1 MEELRFIMQY
11 IKRHKWHYLA
21 GIITLFVVDFA
32 NLYIPRI
39 TGTVTDGLTART
51 LDWNGVKSCLL
62 GLLLLGLT
70 LAVGRFLWRYFLFGS
85 ARKIEKELRDDLFA
99 HLEKMSVDYFN
110 ENKTGD
116 LMTRFTSDLNA
127 IRMAIGMAVISAFD
141 ATVMT
146 VMVIGQMMV
155 YVNVKLT
162 LLALI
167 PMVVICG
174 GTIYYGKII
183 HSRYMERQEAVSD
196 LTDFVQESFSGIRVI
211 KAFVREQAQ
220 LKAFTKA
227 NERTREKNLNLVRLQ
242 AVVMPLLEVFIGI
255 SSLVTLIYGGYLAI
269 VGEITLGRFVAFHQY
284 VNMLVWPML
293 ACGDAINTFAQGG
306 ASIKRVRA
314 VMEEKPGVRDLLP
327 GEIRSGEPSSGGQPG
342 EGGQSLER
350 KSDGNSAA
358 DREVSGSRREK
369 TSLGQEDGGV
379 RRGKSAAR
387 AKSRLEAVC
396 REEKSPA
403 IQFPLTGQITF
414 SHLTYTHKGALQP
427 DLRDICL
434 EVPAGT
440 TLAVIGR
447 TGSGKSTLVNLM
459 LHLYN
464 TERGMILLDGRDINA
479 IPLQELRRQI
489 AYVPQDNFLFSDTL
503 KANIAFGAEGQD
515 MEKIVAATK
524 AACIHDSIMEFPDQY
539 DTIVGERGVT
549 LSGGQKQRS
558 SIARALMKDAPI
570 LILDDALSAVDTDTE
585 EKLLR
590 NLRENRQGKTTILI
604 AHRISTIQ
612 HADVILVLDEG
623 RAAEVGDHAG
633 LMEQKGIY
641 YEMFEKQQ
649 LEAAMGEQ
657 RAALHREF
665 GDEPPQKE
673 TGQGAARADEPSRK
687 ETGQGADQTDEPS
700 RKETGQGAVRADE
713 PLRKEAAA
721 GAALAPGKE
730 AE

>member
-11 IKRHKWHYLA
+11 IKKHKWHYLA

-39 TGTVTDGLTART
+39 TGTITDGLTAHT
-51 LDWNGVKSCLL
+51 LDWSGVKRCLL
-62 GLLLLGLT
+62 GLLVLGLT
-70 LAVGRFLWRYFLFGS
+70 LAIGRFLWRYFLFGS
-85 ARKIEKELRDDLFA
+85 ARKIEKELRDDMFA

-127 IRMAIGMAVISAFD
+127 IRMSIGMAVISAFD
-141 ATVMT
+141 ASVMT

-174 GTIYYGKII
+174 GTIYYGRII
-183 HSRYMERQEAVSD
+183 HARYMERQEAVSD
-196 LTDFVQESFSGIRVI
+196 LTDYVQESFSGIRVI

-227 NERTREKNLNLVRLQ
+227 NEITREKNLNLVRLQ

-314 VMEEKPGVRDLLP
+314 VMEEVPGVRDLLA
-327 GEIRSGEPSSGGQPG
+327 EELEEAELQTAEEK
-342 EGGQSLER
+342 EG
-350 KSDGNSAA
+350 AA
-358 DREVSGSRREK
+358 G
-369 TSLGQEDGGV
+369 
-379 RRGKSAAR
+379 GKSAAQ
-387 AKSRLEAVC
+387 AKSRLETMA
-396 REEKSPA
+396 RQKAEGTGSKQP
-403 IQFPLTGQITF
+403 PLTGQITF
-414 SHLTYTHKGALQP
+414 SHLTYTHKGALEP

-464 TERGMILLDGRDINA
+464 TERGMILLDGRDINT
-479 IPLQELRRQI
+479 IPLKELRQQI

-503 KANIAFGAEGQD
+503 KANIAFGVEGQD
-515 MEKIVAATK
+515 MEQIVAATK
-524 AACIHDSIMEFPDQY
+524 AACIHDSIMEFPDKY
-539 DTIVGERGVT
+539 DTVVGERGVT

-585 EKLLR
+585 EQLLR

-623 RAAEVGDHAG
+623 RAAEVGDHAR

-657 RAALHREF
+657 RAALHREY
-665 GDEPPQKE
+665 
-673 TGQGAARADEPSRK
+673 
-687 ETGQGADQTDEPS
+687 
-700 RKETGQGAVRADE
+700 
-713 PLRKEAAA
+713 
-721 GAALAPGKE
+721 GKE